1 MATTT
6 DTYRVLVLDESF
18 EPPQAGAGADA
29 DPGRAYVPLRRKL
42 DIGAFGTYAIRAA
55 KGKDIIHQRTATG
68 PGSDGH
74 EELYVVLDGHARFT
88 VAGEDI
94 DAPAGT
100 AVFIR
105 DIDATRSAVAV
116 DGETTVLL
124 VGGRRGEA
132 WRLTPGESM
141 YEFWPL
147 YKAKDYEG
155 ALAVVEQ
162 TLNEYPGNALAH
174 FNIACMSSLLGRTD
188 AALDHLQAAVEAYPP
203 YVENAREDEDLT
215 SLRDDPRFQA
225 LVA

>member
-6 DTYRVLVLDESF
+6 ETYRVLALDDSF
-18 EPPQAGAGADA
+18 EPIRGGVDG
-29 DPGRAYVPLRRKL
+29 DRAYAPLRRKL

-55 KGKDIIHQRTATG
+55 EGKDLVRERTATG

-74 EELYVVLDGHARFT
+74 EELYVVLDGHARF
-88 VAGEDI
+88 VVQGEEI

-100 AVFIR
+100 AVFVR
-105 DIDATRSAVAV
+105 DVDATRSAVAV

-147 YKAKDYEG
+147 YEAKDYEG
-155 ALAVVEQ
+155 ALSVVEQ
-162 TLNEYPGNALAH
+162 TLAEYPGNALAH
-174 FNIACMSSLLGRTD
+174 YNIACMSSLLGRSD
-188 AALDHLQAAVEAYPP
+188 AALEHLRAALDAHPP
-203 YVENAREDEDLT
+203 YAENAREDDDFVP
-215 SLRDDPRFQA
+215 LRDDSRFQA

>member
-6 DTYRVLVLDESF
+6 DTYRVLVLDDSF
-18 EPPQAGAGADA
+18 EPPQAGADA
-29 DPGRAYVPLRRKL
+29 DPGRAYVPLRREL
-42 DIGAFGTYAIRAA
+42 DIGSFGTYTIRAA
-55 KGKDIIHQRTATG
+55 EGKDLVHERTATG
-68 PGSDGH
+68 PGSDRH
-74 EELYVVLDGHARFT
+74 EELYVVLHGHARFT
-88 VAGEDI
+88 IDGEEI

-100 AVFIR
+100 AVFVR
-105 DIDATRSAVAV
+105 DVDAKRSAVAV
-116 DGETTVLL
+116 DGETTMLL

-147 YKAKDYEG
+147 YEAKDYEG

-162 TLNEYPGNALAH
+162 TLAEYPGNALAH

-188 AALDHLQAAVEAYPP
+188 AALDHLQAAIGAYPE

>member
-6 DTYRVLVLDESF
+6 DTYRVLVLDDSF
-18 EPPQAGAGADA
+18 EPPPAGADA
-29 DPGRAYVPLRRKL
+29 DPGRAYVPVRRKL
-42 DIGAFGTYAIRAA
+42 DIEAFGTYAIRAA
-55 KGKDIIHQRTATG
+55 EGKDLVHERTATG
-68 PGSDGH
+68 PGSDRH
-74 EELYVVLDGHARFT
+74 EELYVVLGGHARFT
-88 VAGEDI
+88 VDGEEI

-100 AVFIR
+100 AVFVR
-105 DIDATRSAVAV
+105 DVDAKRSAVAV
-116 DGETTVLL
+116 DGETTMLL

-132 WRLTPGESM
+132 WRLSPGESM

-147 YKAKDYEG
+147 YEAKDYEG

-162 TLNEYPGNALAH
+162 TLAEYPGNALAH

-188 AALDHLQAAVEAYPP
+188 VALDHLQAAVRAYPP

>member
-6 DTYRVLVLDESF
+6 DAHRVLVLDDSF
-18 EPPQAGAGADA
+18 EALGGSADGS
-29 DPGRAYVPLRRKL
+29 GRAYAPLRRKL

-55 KGKDIIHQRTATG
+55 AGKEVVHERTATG
-68 PGSDGH
+68 PGADSH
-74 EELYVVLDGHARFT
+74 EELYVVLSGRARFT
-88 VAGEDI
+88 VDDEEI

-100 AVFIR
+100 AIFVR
-105 DIDATRSAVAV
+105 DVEATRSAFAV
-116 DGETTVLL
+116 DDGTTVLL

-147 YKAKDYEG
+147 YEAKEYEG

-162 TLNEYPGNALAH
+162 TLREYPGNALAH
-174 FNIACMSSLLGRTD
+174 YNIACMSSLLGKPDD
-188 AALDHLQAAVEAYPP
+188 ALEHLRAAVDSHPP
-203 YVENAREDEDLT
+203 YAENAREDDDFAP
-215 SLRDDPRFQA
+215 LRDDARFQQ

>member
-6 DTYRVLVLDESF
+6 DTYRVLALDDSF
-18 EPPQAGAGADA
+18 EPIGGAAED
-29 DPGRAYVPLRRKL
+29 DRAFVPLRRKL

-55 KGKDIIHQRTATG
+55 DGKDLVRERTATG
-68 PGSDGH
+68 PGADRH
-74 EELYVVLDGHARFT
+74 EELYVVLTGRARFA
-88 VAGEDI
+88 VEGEEI

-100 AVFIR
+100 AVFVR
-105 DIDATRSAVAV
+105 DVEATRSAVAV

-124 VGGRRGEA
+124 VGGRRGEP

-147 YKAKDYEG
+147 YEAKDYEG

-162 TLNEYPGNALAH
+162 TLDEFPGNGLALY
-174 FNIACMSSLLGRTD
+174 NIACMSSLLGRRD
-188 AALDHLQAAVEAYPP
+188 AALEHLQAAIDAHPP
-203 YVENAREDEDLT
+203 YAESAREDDDFAP
-215 SLRDDPRFQA
+215 LRDDPRFQR

>member
-6 DTYRVLVLDESF
+6 DTYRVLALADSF
-18 EPPQAGAGADA
+18 QPPQVGANA
-29 DPGRAYVPLRRKL
+29 DPGRAYAPLRREL
-42 DIGAFGTYAIRAA
+42 DIGAFGTYAIRAEE
-55 KGKDIIHQRTATG
+55 GKDLVHERTANG

-74 EELYVVLDGHARFT
+74 EELYVVLEGHARFT
-88 VAGEDI
+88 VDGESV
-94 DAPAGT
+94 DAPGGT
-100 AVFIR
+100 AIFVR

-132 WRLTPGESM
+132 WRLTPGETM

-147 YKAKDYEG
+147 YEAKDYEG

-162 TLNEYPGNALAH
+162 TLSEYPGNALAH

-188 AALDHLQAAVEAYPP
+188 AAVEHLRAAIDAYPA
-203 YVENAREDEDLT
+203 YVENAREDEDLAP
-215 SLRDDPRFQA
+215 LRDDPRFQA

>member
-6 DTYRVLVLDESF
+6 DTYRVVVLDDSF
-18 EPPQAGAGADA
+18 QPPQAGA
-29 DPGRAYVPLRRKL
+29 DPGRAYVPLRREL
-42 DIGAFGTYAIRAA
+42 DIGSFGTYAIRAA
-55 KGKDIIHQRTATG
+55 EGKDIVQERTATG
-68 PGSDGH
+68 PSSDGH
-74 EELYVVLDGHARFT
+74 EELYVVLDGHALFS
-88 VAGEDI
+88 VDGEEV

-100 AVFIR
+100 AVFVR
-105 DIDATRSAVAV
+105 DVDTKRSVVAV
-116 DGETTVLL
+116 GEETTVLL
-124 VGGRRGEA
+124 VSGRRGEA

-147 YKAKDYEG
+147 YEAKDYEG

-162 TLNEYPGNALAH
+162 TLAEYPGNALAH

-188 AALDHLQAAVEAYPP
+188 DAFDHLQAAVEAYPE
-203 YVENAREDEDLT
+203 YVKNAREDEDLT

>member
-6 DTYRVLVLDESF
+6 DTYRVLALGDSF
-18 EPPQAGAGADA
+18 QPPQAGADS
-29 DPGRAYVPLRRKL
+29 DPGRAYVPLRREL
-42 DIGAFGTYAIRAA
+42 DIGSFGTYAIRAEE
-55 KGKDIIHQRTATG
+55 GKDLVHDRTASG

-74 EELYVVLDGHARFT
+74 EELYIVLEGHARFT
-88 VAGEDI
+88 VDGQDV

-100 AVFIR
+100 AIFIR
-105 DIDATRSAVAV
+105 DIGAKRSAVAV

-132 WRLTPGESM
+132 WRLTPGETM

-147 YKAKDYEG
+147 YEARDYEG

-162 TLNEYPGNALAH
+162 TLAEYPGNALAH

-188 AALDHLQAAVEAYPP
+188 AALEHLRAAIDAYPE
-203 YVENAREDEDLT
+203 YVKNAREDEDFAP
-215 SLRDDPRFQA
+215 LRDDPRFQA